1 MRVRPGDTL
10 RVSATYDTRRGAW
23 YEAMGI
29 MIVYMADGGG
39 GKNPYRTKVDYPG
52 QVTHGHLTEN
62 SVHGGGPTDLPDP
75 RQLKSGIFDTEPI
88 SISGF
93 TYQAGDMRLSTPN
106 NRPPVVKQ
114 GKSLTFELSQQDSSQ
129 EIWHSL
135 TSCAAP
141 CNKSTG
147 IAYPIADGKF
157 QFDSGQLGTN
167 TPAVGR
173 TTWTTPK
180 TLGPGTY
187 TYFCRIHP
195 LMRGAFRVTK

>member
-1 MRVRPGDTL
+1 MV
-10 RVSATYDTRRGAW
+10 
-23 YEAMGI
+23 
-29 MIVYMADGGG
+29 VYMADGGG
-39 GKNPYRTKVDYPG
+39 GKDPYRTKVDWPG
-52 QVTHGHLTEN
+52 QVTHGHLAEN
-62 SVHGGGPTDLPDP
+62 NIHGGGPSNLPDP
-75 RQLKSGIFDTEPI
+75 RKLKSGIFDTEPI

-93 TYQAGDMRLSTPN
+93 TYQQGDMRLSTPN

-135 TSCAAP
+135 TSCAPP

-157 QFDSGQLGTN
+157 QFDSGQLGTI
-167 TPAVGR
+167 TPAVYR
-173 TTWTTPK
+173 TTYETPK
-180 TLGPGTY
+180 TLPPGTY